1 MRTSPG
7 RYALLVLVLS
17 ARALAASVSEF
28 EEYDA
33 HVQPDVLRVRAS
45 ASADASILTRLPI
58 NHPVRVVGAP
68 TAEGFVEVRVRNQE
82 VITPSDQDEVKGFV
96 RADML
101 GKRQTEKMLEDQLGS
116 ARSPQEQWMWLERLM
131 ALRGSEADKER
142 MRTLAQESGN
152 KEWLAHAK
160 RLEEPPPTVM
170 GVCFQG
176 RVSILAQ
183 LVGNKLEPLVES
195 HDNTTR
201 DSPEVRASE
210 ARLRARALELTTL
223 RFSLFRPGML
233 DTGYL
238 VQPRV
243 VTEVDVTETARTR
256 IELGPCPQLR
266 GEVSV
271 FNAHVFVSA
280 PLKREQDATF
290 SGAELARYVARL
302 PSPVH
307 ELRVFTPPGRFIELN
322 ISGGVYLFEKGKPE
336 VWACGSDACMRRRL
350 TSTQAPVWLQLTS
363 GQQVRIGSQT
373 EDVDNT
379 GWGTP
384 ANSGLWVSPDF
395 VIHVF
400 DGNGGLV
407 EGRVSLNQYGC

>member
-1 MRTSPG
+1 MRTSSRG
-7 RYALLVLVLS
+7 LALLVLVLS
-17 ARALAASVSEF
+17 AQALAALEIDSTAYVR
-28 EEYDA
+28 
-33 HVQPDVLRVRAS
+33 PGVLRVRAS
-45 ASADASILTRLPI
+45 ASPDSAIVTRLPI
-58 NHPVRVVGAP
+58 NHPVYVRGKP
-68 TAEGFVEVRVRNQE
+68 SAEGSVEVWVWNQE
-82 VITPSDQDEVKGFV
+82 ILTDEKNAVRGFV

-101 GKRQTEKMLEDQLGS
+101 SEEPQTEKMLEAGLSS
-116 ARSPQEQWMWLERLM
+116 ARTPEEEWMWLERLM

-142 MRTLAQESGN
+142 MRTLAQTSGN
-152 KEWLAHAK
+152 KEWMAQAK
-160 RLEEPPPTVM
+160 RLEEPPPTVL

-183 LVGNKLEPLVES
+183 LVGNKVEPLVES
-195 HDNTTR
+195 QDNTTR
-201 DSPEVRASE
+201 DSPEVKAAE

-223 RFSLFRPGML
+223 RFSYFRPGML
-233 DTGYL
+233 DSGYL
-238 VQPRV
+238 VQPKV
-243 VTEVDVTETARTR
+243 VTELDVSETARTR

-266 GEVSV
+266 GESSV

-280 PLKREQDATF
+280 PLKREMDTLF

-307 ELRVFTPPGRFIELN
+307 DLRVFTPPGRFLELN
-322 ISGGVYLFEKGKPE
+322 ISGGVYLFHKGKPE
-336 VWACGSDACMRRRL
+336 VWACSSDACPKRRL
-350 TSTQAPVWLQLTS
+350 TSTQAPVWLQLVS

-384 ANSGLWVSPDF
+384 ANSGLWVSPNF

-400 DGNGGLV
+400 DDKGGIM
-407 EGRVSLNQYGC
+407 EGRVSLNEYGC

>member
-1 MRTSPG
+1 MKTPPR
-7 RYALLVLVLS
+7 RYALLLLLLS
-17 ARALAASVSEF
+17 AQALAASDI
-28 EEYDA
+28 EYQA
-33 HVQPDVLRVRAS
+33 YVQSDVLRVRAS
-45 ASADASILTRLPI
+45 AAADASILTRLPI
-58 NHPVRVVGAP
+58 NHPVLVVGKP
-68 TAEGFVEVRVRNQE
+68 SAEGFVEVWVRSQEIVPYEDDKRVL
-82 VITPSDQDEVKGFV
+82 KGFV

-101 GKRQTEKMLEDQLGS
+101 GERPQTEEMLEGQLAS
-116 ARSPQEQWMWLERLM
+116 AHTPEEKWMWLERLM

-142 MRTLAQESGN
+142 LRTLAQESGN
-152 KEWLAHAK
+152 KEWMAQAK
-160 RLEEPPPTVM
+160 RLEEPPPTVI

-183 LVGNKLEPLVES
+183 LVGNKLEPLVERR
-195 HDNTTR
+195 DNTTR
-201 DSPEVRASE
+201 DSPEVRAAE

-243 VTEVDVTETARTR
+243 VTELDVTETARTR

-266 GEVSV
+266 SETAV

-280 PLKREQDATF
+280 PLKREMDASF

-307 ELRVFTPPGRFIELN
+307 DLRVFTPPGRFLELN
-322 ISGGVYLFEKGKPE
+322 SSGGVYLFQQGKPE
-336 VWACGSDACMRRRL
+336 VWACSSDACPKRRL
-350 TSTQAPVWLQLTS
+350 MSTRAPVWLRFAS
-363 GQQVRIGSQT
+363 GQQVRIGSVT

-400 DGNGGLV
+400 DDKGGLV
-407 EGRVSLNQYGC
+407 EGRVTLNEYGC